1 MSRLNVN
8 GCFMLGG
15 RKGERMGDVLMHG
28 SGSCRDSKFR
38 IYNDR
43 LLLWRVKWTGIVH
56 NVFIISLQL

>member
-28 SGSCRDSKFR
+28 CGSCRGL
-38 IYNDR
+38 IQE
-43 LLLWRVKWTGIVH
+43 I
-56 NVFIISLQL
+56 